1 MDVRSVDVLVDDLTR
16 VDIDEDLLS
25 TAELGRALGFGS
37 PAMLKQYL
45 AAHTWLRRRLSDY
58 LGAAPDEIRFAEG
71 GYGKPVIVSP
81 QTDLSFN
88 LSYSNG
94 MALLALGYDM
104 AVGVDMEPLDR
115 ARINRGMLHRVLS
128 PGEIDLVLSSDDE
141 VRTFLELWV
150 RKEAL
155 AKAAGLGVDEEI
167 TAIDLRGVSP
177 VLMDGFEVA
186 DLNIGD
192 RFVAAAAVPPG
203 CRIQMSTLIEAAV

>member
-1 MDVRSVDVLVDDLTR
+1 MSKRSVDVLVGDLTR

-45 AAHTWLRRRLSDY
+45 AAHTWLRRRLSEY
-58 LGAAPDEIRFAEG
+58 LGSAPNEIRFDKGA
-71 GYGKPVIVSP
+71 YGKPVIVSP
-81 QTDLSFN
+81 HTDLSFN
-88 LSYSNG
+88 LSYSDG
-94 MALLALGYDM
+94 MALLGVGYDT
-104 AVGVDMEPLDR
+104 AVGVDMEPLER

-128 PGEIDLVLSSDDE
+128 PGEIELVLSSDDE

-155 AKAAGLGVDEEI
+155 AKAAGLGVDEEV
-167 TAIDLRGVSP
+167 TEIDLRGVSP
-177 VLMDGFEVA
+177 VLMDGFEVT
-186 DLNIGD
+186 DLDIDD

-203 CRIQMSTLIEAAV
+203 CRLQMSTLIEAAV

>member
-1 MDVRSVDVLVDDLTR
+1 MRSVDVLVGDLTR

-58 LGAAPDEIRFAEG
+58 LGAAPDEIRFAGG

>member
-1 MDVRSVDVLVDDLTR
+1 MRSVDVLVGDLTR